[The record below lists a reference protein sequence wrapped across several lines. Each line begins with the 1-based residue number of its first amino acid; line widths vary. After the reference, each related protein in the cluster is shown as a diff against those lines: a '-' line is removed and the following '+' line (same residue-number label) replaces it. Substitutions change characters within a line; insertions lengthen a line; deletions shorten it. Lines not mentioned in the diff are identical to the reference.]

1 MEKIMTFEEEIRK
14 YLKNKTT
21 VKSIFKNLEKLPET
35 KGIYIYTA
43 PDNNAADI
51 EFLDTTTAKE
61 SRRGKSLLYSK
72 DELNIKFSRGDKKI
86 LYIGCTPKG
95 SLKERT
101 KLRAQY
107 SKEKNKDIRARGG
120 RALWQIKNWENI
132 GLDFY
137 YYETENCEILEKF
150 LLSLYKKQ
158 YGVLPVANWKI

>member
-1 MEKIMTFEEEIRK
+1 MEKIMIFEEEIKK

-21 VKSIFKNLEKLPET
+21 VANVFKNPEILPET

-43 PDNNAADI
+43 PDNYTDI

-72 DELNIKFSRGDKKI
+72 DELKNNFNQGDKKI

-95 SLKERT
+95 NLRKRT

-107 SKEKNKDIRARGG
+107 SKEKGKDIRARGG
-120 RALWQIKNWENI
+120 RALWQIKDWENI
-132 GLDFY
+132 GLNFY
-137 YYETENCEILEKF
+137 YYEIEDCETLEKF
-150 LLSLYKKQ
+150 LLSLYKQQ
-158 YGVLPVANWKI
+158 YGVWPVANRRI